1 MTVPPFNVGGLVAA
15 AQKAAAELDRYD
27 RAGRGQQWWDERCA
41 VLNRERPLQK
51 LPHRQVL
58 RSGQSLTVRHRG
70 DVLHVPG
77 IVYISGCERWGHINN
92 RIYVFGEMM
101 DKLLDAHRG
110 LRSWNEWVSQW
121 VQPPD
126 AIDACVTRGFGHD
139 LVVSGSGGRHRMMA
153 ATVFGFPEL
162 PATLNRTARMLIG
175 DEIVPDPAPKRDHL
189 RQLVRGGFVSDAAP
203 TQQAFTVA
211 TVPPTEWSYDHPES
225 VQLHATAFARAYPSA
240 KIDRAML
247 SADAWRAQHGTPTG
261 PLARLR
267 RRLRGEDFGR

>member
-1 MTVPPFNVGGLVAA
+1 MTVAPFNVGGLVAA

-27 RAGRGQQWWDERCA
+27 RAGRRQQWWDERCA

-70 DVLHVPG
+70 DVLAVPG

-92 RIYVFGEMM
+92 RIGVFGEMM
-101 DKLLDAHRG
+101 GKLLDAHRG
-110 LRSWNEWVSQW
+110 LRSWNAWASQW

-126 AIDACVTRGFGHD
+126 AIDACVTRGFGRD

-175 DEIVPDPAPKRDHL
+175 DEIVLGTAQEQKHL
-189 RQLVRGGFVSDAAP
+189 EQLVRRGFIANPSP
-203 TQQAFTVA
+203 GRQAFTVA
-211 TVPPTEWSYDHPES
+211 RVPAAEWSYDRPES
-225 VQLHATAFARAYPSA
+225 VQLHATAFACAYPEA
-240 KIDRAML
+240 EIDRAML
-247 SADAWRAQHGTPTG
+247 STDEWRAQHGTPAG
-261 PLARLR
+261 LVARLGR
-267 RRLRGEDFGR
+267 GLRGEGFGR